1 MNLSNLKP
9 AEGSTKTR
17 KRIGRGPGSGLGGT
31 STRGHKGAKS
41 RSGYSKKIGF
51 EGGQMPLQRRVPK
64 FGFKNINRVEY
75 KAINLDTIQKLAEA
89 KNLQTV
95 GISDFI
101 AAGFISASQ
110 LVKVLGNGTLTAK
123 AIETLKNIWKIEDL
137 RQRILITILF
147 VAIYRFGSYV
157 VLPGINPSML
167 TQLHQQTS
175 EGLLALLNM
184 FSGGAFSNASI
195 FALGIMPYIS
205 ASIVIQLLGIA
216 VPYFQKLQREG
227 ESGRRKMN
235 QYTRYLT
242 ILILLVQAPS
252 YLLNLK
258 MQAGPSLNASLDW
271 TLFMFT
277 STIILAAGSMFIL
290 WLGERITDKG
300 IGNGISLIIMIGIIA
315 RLPQS
320 LFQELISRMTDK
332 TGGLVMFL
340 IELVVLLVVI
350 AFAILLVQGTRK
362 IPVQYAKKIVG
373 NKQYGG
379 ARQYIPLKVNAANV
393 MPIIFAQAI
402 MFIPITLVGFSNV
415 NDASGFVRALT
426 DHTSFWY
433 NLIFAVLIIL
443 FTYFYTAITINPTQ
457 MAEDMK
463 RNNGFIPGIKPGKQ
477 TAEYI
482 DVIMSRITLPGSF
495 FLALVAIM
503 PAFAG
508 IFGVKAEFAQFFGG
522 TSLLILVGVV
532 LDTLQQVESH
542 LLMRHYDGLL
552 KSGRIKGRSGN
563 VAAY

>member
-1 MNLSNLKP
+1 M
-9 AEGSTKTR
+9 R
-17 KRIGRGPGSGLGGT
+17 
-31 STRGHKGAKS
+31 
-41 RSGYSKKIGF
+41 
-51 EGGQMPLQRRVPK
+51 
-64 FGFKNINRVEY
+64 
-75 KAINLDTIQKLAEA
+75 
-89 KNLQTV
+89 
-95 GISDFI
+95 
-101 AAGFISASQ
+101 
-110 LVKVLGNGTLTAK
+110 K

-137 RQRILITILF
+137 RQRILTTILF
-147 VAIYRFGSYV
+147 VAIYRLGSYV

-167 TQLHQQTS
+167 AKLHEQTS

-242 ILILLVQAPS
+242 ILILLVQGPS

-258 MQAGPSLNASLDW
+258 MQAGASLSGSLDW
-271 TLFMFT
+271 SAFMFT
-277 STIILAAGSMFIL
+277 STLFLAAGSMFIL

-315 RLPQS
+315 RLPQA

-362 IPVQYAKKIVG
+362 IPVQYAKRIVG
-373 NKQYGG
+373 NKTYGG

-402 MFIPITLVGFSNV
+402 MFIPITLVGFSNLA
-415 NDASGFVRALT
+415 NASGFVRAMV

-463 RNNGFIPGIKPGKQ
+463 RNNGFIPGIKPGKA
-477 TAEYI
+477 TADYI
-482 DVIMSRITLPGSF
+482 DLIMSRITLPGSF

-508 IFGVKAEFAQFFGG
+508 IFGVQSEFAQFFGG

-552 KSGRIKGRSGN
+552 KSGRIKGRTGN
-563 VAAY
+563 IAAY